1 MQVTSKDPFPPFH
14 GLQTVSE
21 DPFSSFHGL
30 QTVSEAPFSPFH
42 GLQTVSEGSFSSL
55 HGLQALCEDPFPP
68 FHGLQAL
75 CEVPFSPFHGLQT
88 VSEAPFSPFHA
99 VQTVSEAPFSPFHAV
114 QTVCEGSF
122 SLFHGLQTLCEGSF
136 PPFHAVQTVSEDPFP
151 PFHAVQSLSRGVRF
165 LLAHLARL
173 LQEVFLPI
181 HQRYLPLETSFF
193 LLFFTPTIAI
203 PHPLS
208 RENHPK
214 IQKKPPFCSS
224 LAILTAK
231 IPPFLQLERKEGWQP
246 RRCPKGKN
254 KKAALKKGESYTSL
268 GGESGF
274 MLVDWKGAPP
284 ATIKTTA
291 RSPALP
297 LIRRDQRKI
306 LFPPSML
313 HYSSKGHREH
323 EDSLMFPRSY

>member
-1 MQVTSKDPFPPFH
+1 MQVTSQAPFSPFH
-14 GLQTVSE
+14 AVQTVCE
-21 DPFSSFHGL
+21 DPFSS
-30 QTVSEAPFSPFH
+30 FH

-55 HGLQALCEDPFPP
+55 HALQTV
-68 FHGLQAL
+68 

-88 VSEAPFSPFHA
+88 LCKAPFSSFHGLQTVCEDPFSPFHA
-99 VQTVSEAPFSPFHAV
+99 MQT
-114 QTVCEGSF
+114 
-122 SLFHGLQTLCEGSF
+122 
-136 PPFHAVQTVSEDPFP
+136 
-151 PFHAVQSLSRGVRF
+151 LSRGVRF
-165 LLAHLARL
+165 LLAALARL

-181 HQRYLPLETSFF
+181 HQRYLPLEISFF

-231 IPPFLQLERKEGWQP
+231 IPPFPQLERKEGWQL

-254 KKAALKKGESYTSL
+254 KKADLEKGESYTSL

-284 ATIKTTA
+284 AKIKTTA
-291 RSPALP
+291 RSPELP
-297 LIRRDQRKI
+297 SR
-306 LFPPSML
+306 
-313 HYSSKGHREH
+313 
-323 EDSLMFPRSY
+323 PRSSSQSESPSLYQRHNGKPDSQ

>member
-1 MQVTSKDPFPPFH
+1 MQVTSQAPFPPFH
-14 GLQTVSE
+14 GLQTVSQAPFSPFHGLHTVSEGSFSSLHGLQTLCEGSFPPFHGLQTVSKAPFSPFHGLQTVCE
-21 DPFSSFHGL
+21 DLFSSFHGL
-30 QTVSEAPFSPFH
+30 QTVSEAPFPPFH
-42 GLQTVSEGSFSSL
+42 GLQTICEGS
-55 HGLQALCEDPFPP
+55 
-68 FHGLQAL
+68 
-75 CEVPFSPFHGLQT
+75 
-88 VSEAPFSPFHA
+88 FSPFHA
-99 VQTVSEAPFSPFHAV
+99 VQT
-114 QTVCEGSF
+114 
-122 SLFHGLQTLCEGSF
+122 
-136 PPFHAVQTVSEDPFP
+136 
-151 PFHAVQSLSRGVRF
+151 LSRGVRF
-165 LLAHLARL
+165 LLAPLARL

-203 PHPLS
+203 PYPLS

-224 LAILTAK
+224 LALLTPK
-231 IPPFLQLERKEGWQP
+231 IPPFPQLERKEGWQP

-254 KKAALKKGESYTSL
+254 KKADLEKGESYSSL

-291 RSPALP
+291 QSPALP
-297 LIRRDQRKI
+297 LIRREQRKI

>member
-1 MQVTSKDPFPPFH
+1 MQVASKAPFSPFHGLQTVCEAPFPPFH
-14 GLQTVSE
+14 GLQTVCE

-30 QTVSEAPFSPFH
+30 QTVSE
-42 GLQTVSEGSFSSL
+42 
-55 HGLQALCEDPFPP
+55 DP
-68 FHGLQAL
+68 
-75 CEVPFSPFHGLQT
+75 
-88 VSEAPFSPFHA
+88 
-99 VQTVSEAPFSPFHAV
+99 
-114 QTVCEGSF
+114 F
-122 SLFHGLQTLCEGSF
+122 SLFHAMQTICEGS
-136 PPFHAVQTVSEDPFP
+136 FP

-165 LLAHLARL
+165 LLAPLARL

-181 HQRYLPLETSFF
+181 HQRYLPLETSFS

-231 IPPFLQLERKEGWQP
+231 IPPFPQLERKEGWQL

-254 KKAALKKGESYTSL
+254 KKADLKKGESYTSL
-268 GGESGF
+268 GGQSGF

-284 ATIKTTA
+284 AKIKTTA
-291 RSPALP
+291 RSPELP
-297 LIRRDQRKI
+297 SRPHSSSQSESPSLYQRHNGKPDSQQAVRFGKCLRIGVLHSVQLYSLLEI
-306 LFPPSML
+306 LVARGQ
-313 HYSSKGHREH
+313 KGWEVL
-323 EDSLMFPRSY
+323 SGS

>member
-1 MQVTSKDPFPPFH
+1 MQVASQP
-14 GLQTVSE
+14 
-21 DPFSSFHGL
+21 
-30 QTVSEAPFSPFH
+30 PFSPFH
-42 GLQTVSEGSFSSL
+42 GLQTVSEGSF
-55 HGLQALCEDPFPP
+55 P
-68 FHGLQAL
+68 
-75 CEVPFSPFHGLQT
+75 PFHGLQT
-88 VSEAPFSPFHA
+88 VSE
-99 VQTVSEAPFSPFHAV
+99 
-114 QTVCEGSF
+114 GSF
-122 SLFHGLQTLCEGSF
+122 SLLHGLQTLCEDPFSL
-136 PPFHAVQTVSEDPFP
+136 FHAM
-151 PFHAVQSLSRGVRF
+151 QSLSRGVRF
-165 LLAHLARL
+165 LLAPLARL

-203 PHPLS
+203 PYPLS

-268 GGESGF
+268 GGQSGF

-284 ATIKTTA
+284 AKIKTTA

-297 LIRRDQRKI
+297 SRPHSSSQSESPSLYQRRNGKPDSQQAVRFRKCLRI
-306 LFPPSML
+306 GVL
-313 HYSSKGHREH
+313 HSVQLYSLLEIPVARGQKG
-323 EDSLMFPRSY
+323 

>member
-1 MQVTSKDPFPPFH
+1 MQVTSQAPFSAFH
-14 GLQTVSE
+14 GL
-21 DPFSSFHGL
+21 
-30 QTVSEAPFSPFH
+30 
-42 GLQTVSEGSFSSL
+42 
-55 HGLQALCEDPFPP
+55 
-68 FHGLQAL
+68 
-75 CEVPFSPFHGLQT
+75 
-88 VSEAPFSPFHA
+88 
-99 VQTVSEAPFSPFHAV
+99 

-122 SLFHGLQTLCEGSF
+122 SLFHGLQTLCEDPFPLFHGLQTLCEGSF
-136 PPFHAVQTVSEDPFP
+136 SPFHGLQTPCEPPFP
-151 PFHAVQSLSRGVRF
+151 PFHSLQTISEDPFSPFHGLQTLSRGVRF
-165 LLAHLARL
+165 LLAPLARL

-181 HQRYLPLETSFF
+181 HQRYLPLETSFS

-254 KKAALKKGESYTSL
+254 KKADLKKGESYTSL
-268 GGESGF
+268 GGSSGF

-284 ATIKTTA
+284 AKIKTTA

-297 LIRRDQRKI
+297 SRPHSSSQSESPSLYQRHNGKPDSQQAVRFRKCLRIGVLHSVQLYSLLEI
-306 LFPPSML
+306 LVARGQ
-313 HYSSKGHREH
+313 KG
-323 EDSLMFPRSY
+323 

>member
-1 MQVTSKDPFPPFH
+1 MQVASKAPFLPFH
-14 GLQTVSE
+14 ALQTVSE
-21 DPFSSFHGL
+21 APFLPFHAL
-30 QTVSEAPFSPFH
+30 QTVSEAPFSLFH
-42 GLQTVSEGSFSSL
+42 GL
-55 HGLQALCEDPFPP
+55 
-68 FHGLQAL
+68 
-75 CEVPFSPFHGLQT
+75 
-88 VSEAPFSPFHA
+88 
-99 VQTVSEAPFSPFHAV
+99 

-122 SLFHGLQTLCEGSF
+122 SLFHGLQTVCEGSF
-136 PPFHAVQTVSEDPFP
+136 PPFHGLQTLCDGSFL
-151 PFHAVQSLSRGVRF
+151 PFHAVQTLSRGGRF
-165 LLAHLARL
+165 LLAPLARL

-181 HQRYLPLETSFF
+181 HQRYLPLGTSFF

-231 IPPFLQLERKEGWQP
+231 IPPFPQLERKEDWQP

-254 KKAALKKGESYTSL
+254 KKAALKKGKSYTSL
-268 GGESGF
+268 GGQSGF

-284 ATIKTTA
+284 AKIKTTA

-297 LIRRDQRKI
+297 LIRR
-306 LFPPSML
+306 
-313 HYSSKGHREH
+313 E
-323 EDSLMFPRSY
+323 

>member
-1 MQVTSKDPFPPFH
+1 MQVTSKDPFSSLHALQTISEGSFPPFH
-14 GLQTVSE
+14 GLQTVCE

-30 QTVSEAPFSPFH
+30 QTLCEGSFPPFH
-42 GLQTVSEGSFSSL
+42 GLQTVCEGS
-55 HGLQALCEDPFPP
+55 
-68 FHGLQAL
+68 
-75 CEVPFSPFHGLQT
+75 FSPFHGLQT
-88 VSEAPFSPFHA
+88 VSEAPFSLFHGL
-99 VQTVSEAPFSPFHAV
+99 QTVSEGSFSPFHAV
-114 QTVCEGSF
+114 QT
-122 SLFHGLQTLCEGSF
+122 
-136 PPFHAVQTVSEDPFP
+136 
-151 PFHAVQSLSRGVRF
+151 LSRGVRF
-165 LLAHLARL
+165 LLAPLAGL

-203 PHPLS
+203 PYPLS

-231 IPPFLQLERKEGWQP
+231 IPPFLQLEGKEGWQL

-268 GGESGF
+268 GGSSGF

-284 ATIKTTA
+284 AMIKTTA

-297 LIRRDQRKI
+297 SRPHSSSQSESPSLYQRHNGKPDSQQAVRFGKCLRIGVLHSVQLYSLLEI
-306 LFPPSML
+306 LVARGQ
-313 HYSSKGHREH
+313 KG
-323 EDSLMFPRSY
+323 